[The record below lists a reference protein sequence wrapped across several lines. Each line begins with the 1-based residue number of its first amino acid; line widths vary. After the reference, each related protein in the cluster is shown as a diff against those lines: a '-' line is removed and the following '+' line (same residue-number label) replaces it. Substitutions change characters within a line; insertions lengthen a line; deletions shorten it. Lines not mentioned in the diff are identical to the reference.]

1 MNLLNSTT
9 PPDVQAD
16 ILIVDDTPANLQ
28 VLSQVLKDSGHKV
41 RAVPNGLLALRAVD
55 SRKPDL
61 ILLDINMPEMDG
73 YEVCRRLKTSADT
86 EDIPI
91 IFISALNETLDKVK
105 AFEFGAADYMTKPF
119 QFEEVQARV
128 SVQLKLRRLQQ
139 ELLDKNQSLEA
150 SLNRQQALEVQRENL
165 IHMMVHD
172 MRSPLSG
179 MLGYLSLLEMF
190 SSAWPPKH
198 QTYLQ
203 RCQESTDSLIK
214 MISTILDIHKMESG
228 DMLLRASKVEISSV
242 ARKASEALGGM
253 AINNPIEI
261 ENELDQTEALQLEAD
276 AEMVQRVIENL
287 LGNALKFSPDGAPV
301 RIRLSPHADQIK
313 VGIQD
318 QGPGIPAEMHE
329 RIFDKFGQVEARKH
343 STGLGLTFCKLAVEA
358 HGGQIGLDSQV
369 GQGSTF
375 WFTLPAQ
382 VQSELAPSL

>member
-1 MNLLNSTT
+1 MNST
-9 PPDVQAD
+9 PNLAAHEPQAD

-41 RAVPNGLLALRAVD
+41 RAVPNGLLALRAVE
-55 SRKPDL
+55 SRHPDL
-61 ILLDINMPEMDG
+61 ILLDINMPEMNG
-73 YEVCRRLKTSADT
+73 YEVCQRLKSDQATAG
-86 EDIPI
+86 IPI

-105 AFEFGAADYMTKPF
+105 AFELGAADYMTKPF

-128 SVQLKLRRLQQ
+128 SVQLKLLRLQR
-139 ELLDKNQSLEA
+139 ELVDKNKSLET
-150 SLNRQQALEVQRENL
+150 SLNRQQALEAQRENL

-203 RCQESTDSLIK
+203 RCQESTDALIK

-228 DMLLRASKVEISSV
+228 EMPLNRTSVDLKAIAAKAAETLGGMALNNAVEIRCETPVELEADGDMLLR
-242 ARKASEALGGM
+242 L
-253 AINNPIEI
+253 
-261 ENELDQTEALQLEAD
+261 
-276 AEMVQRVIENL
+276 IENL
-287 LGNALKFSPDGAPV
+287 LGNALKFSPDGAPIVIQLTQSDTQV
-301 RIRLSPHADQIK
+301 R
-313 VGIQD
+313 VGIID
-318 QGPGIPAEMHE
+318 QGPGVPAEMHS

-358 HGGQIGLDSQV
+358 HKGQIGVESTV
-369 GQGSTF
+369 GEGSTF
-375 WFTLPAQ
+375 WFTLPR
-382 VQSELAPSL
+382 